1 MCYKLQMKTILN
13 PIILF
18 FFLSTSCWSL
28 PTEYLA
34 IYNAKLKQADGVL
47 KTQLRKNGNTYSF
60 ELMTEPTGFWKVIT
74 KGSIIERST
83 FTIENDQ
90 LKTYDYELI
99 DTIRKKSRESKSVF
113 NWNNSMIT
121 GYYKDREINIALE
134 NNTLSRIVLQLQIM
148 HNQEHHVDSTD
159 YLILDKDT
167 LKKIT
172 IFPQEFITETSVPF
186 GTFQTIKISHQ
197 SENSERLNSLWLA
210 PELNFI
216 PIKISQSVKGKIN
229 FEANLTQLKY

>member
-1 MCYKLQMKTILN
+1 MWYKLQMKTILN

-18 FFLSTSCWSL
+18 CFLSTSCWSL
-28 PTEYLA
+28 PTEYSA
-34 IYNAKLKQADGVL
+34 IYNVKLKQAGGVL

-74 KGSIIERST
+74 KGSVIERST
-83 FTIENDQ
+83 FAIEDDQ

-134 NNTLSRIVLQLQIM
+134 DNTLSRIVLQLQIM
-148 HNQEHHVDSTD
+148 HNQENLIDSTD

-172 IFPQEFITETSVPF
+172 VFPQEFITETSVPF
-186 GTFQTIKISHQ
+186 GKLRAAKF
-197 SENSERLNSLWLA
+197 LMA
-210 PELNFI
+210 C
-216 PIKISQSVKGKIN
+216 
-229 FEANLTQLKY
+229 A